1 MGAKKA
7 FFAVC
12 GAGGKNWLWR
22 HVSLPEFSL
31 KDFSVVA
38 KILLQ
43 TFRVIGFAIILPML
57 VAMYYGETGFVVLF
71 AEMALGIIVFC
82 SAAGFFIEVAE
93 PKLKHGVVAVALAWI
108 ILSLVSS
115 LPFMAY
121 GMSPV
126 DSFFESV
133 SGWTGTGL
141 TMVQLPQSLPFA
153 LNFWRGFIQWVGGFG
168 IVILALLILEK
179 PRVAR
184 NLMAAEGRSEDFYLN
199 AVTIAR
205 AIAGIYLLYTALG
218 IIGFML
224 VGMNLFDAV
233 VHTFTTLA
241 TGGYSTQSAGLG
253 FFGHGAMIVGI
264 FLMCAGGINYVSH
277 RALLKRRFK
286 DFASN
291 PEIKFFF
298 GIILVAMLLV
308 SVNMIL
314 LNNFVPLDQ
323 LFYIV
328 SAITGTG
335 ATTFFQAISFGGA
348 TIFILI
354 LLMIFGACYGS
365 TTGALKLWRVI
376 LVLKIFEREIRKI
389 FLPQGAITPLK
400 SHGACIDDEKALNVI
415 AYICLYLLVLAGG
428 AMVFMFFGF
437 SIVDSIF
444 TVASAQGNVGLA
456 TIGGESWFL
465 MNPLLKILLSI
476 HMLVGRIEI
485 LPFFVLI
492 KALK

>member
-1 MGAKKA
+1 
-7 FFAVC
+7 
-12 GAGGKNWLWR
+12 
-22 HVSLPEFSL
+22 LPEFTP
-31 KDFSVVA
+31 KDFKIVA
-38 KILLQ
+38 KILSKV
-43 TFRVIGFAIILPML
+43 FSAIGFAIILPML
-57 VAMYYGETGFVVLF
+57 VAMCYGETGYVVLF
-71 AEMALGIIVFC
+71 AEMAIGLIVFC
-82 SAAGFFIEVAE
+82 SAANFFIGNAE
-93 PKLKHGVVAVALAWI
+93 PKLKHGIVAIALAWI
-108 ILSLVSS
+108 IIGLVSS

-121 GMSPV
+121 GMNFV

-141 TMVQLPQSLPFA
+141 TMVQMPESLPFA

-168 IVILALLILEK
+168 IIILALLILEK

-184 NLMAAEGRSEDFYLN
+184 SLLAAEGRSEDFYLN

-205 AIAGIYLLYTALG
+205 AIAGIYFLYTALG

-241 TGGYSTQSAGLG
+241 TGGYSTNSVGLG
-253 FFGHGAMIVGI
+253 FFGRGAMIVGI
-264 FLMCAGGINYVSH
+264 LLMCAGGINYVSH
-277 RALLKRRFK
+277 RALLKRRFR

-291 PEIKFFF
+291 SEIRFFF
-298 GIILVAMLLV
+298 GIIILAMLLV

-314 LNNFVPLDQ
+314 LNNFEPLNQ

-328 SAITGTG
+328 SALTGTG
-335 ATTFFQAISFGGA
+335 ATTFFQVTSFGDA

-365 TTGALKLWRVI
+365 TTGALKLWRII

-400 SHGACIDDEKALNVI
+400 SHGTCIDDEKALNVI

-428 AMVFMFFGF
+428 SIVFMFFGF
-437 SIVDSIF
+437 GLVDSVF
-444 TVASAQGNVGLA
+444 TVASAQGNVGLS
-456 TIGGESWFL
+456 TIGGEGWFL
-465 MNPLLKILLSI
+465 MNPLLKILLSV